1 VARQPSN
8 PRPSN
13 PRPSGAT
20 SSGARPSGRTRRQGA
35 APPAAAAAGLDQLLS
50 AKEIVVSCGP
60 GGVGKTTVAAAAGA
74 MAAVHLGGRV
84 LVLTVDPARRLASA
98 LGLDD
103 TGRGG
108 IGPDRVLPGGIGPGG
123 IGPGGIWPGGIGD
136 SEIKVPDEV
145 FEQAGIT
152 PRGQLWAAQLDTK
165 QSWDA
170 LVRRHAPDPGIAAR
184 ILANPLYGN
193 VAGRFVHSH
202 EYIAMERLYEIHRK
216 GDYDLIVVD
225 TPPSRHALDLLEA
238 PSRMAEFFSSRLL
251 RLLVAPYRSRLVS
264 LATRPFYQV
273 ADRILGSQF
282 LEDIAE
288 FFSLFQS
295 MYEGFVERADAV
307 TRLLHDRRAAFMVVT
322 TLEPTP
328 LQETEILAQALSDRG
343 YHLGA
348 LVLNRVLPTYLRD
361 PAGVSVAEQ
370 LAARS
375 KEVAERLAPG
385 VGDPKEVQRVLT
397 EVAESFLNLNLVAQ
411 REAELQG
418 ELNVRAGVVSLAP
431 QFATDIHDLCGLLR
445 LGASL
450 WGSPPD

>member
-1 VARQPSN
+1 MTATPAE
-8 PRPSN
+8 
-13 PRPSGAT
+13 GA
-20 SSGARPSGRTRRQGA
+20 P
-35 APPAAAAAGLDQLLS
+35 GLDQLLS

-74 MAAVHLGGRV
+74 MAAIHLGGRV

-98 LGLDD
+98 LGLAGPRPDD
-103 TGRGG
+103 AGPDGRWPDG
-108 IGPDRVLPGGIGPGG
+108 IGNV
-123 IGPGGIWPGGIGD
+123 
-136 SEIKVPDEV
+136 EMKVPDEA
-145 FEQAGIT
+145 FEGAGAT
-152 PRGQLWAAQLDTK
+152 PRGQLWVAQLDTK

-170 LVRRHAPDPGIAAR
+170 LVRRHAPDPETVDK
-184 ILANPLYGN
+184 ILANPLYRN

-202 EYIAMERLYEIHRK
+202 EYIAMERLYEIHRQ

-238 PSRMAEFFSSRLL
+238 PGRMAEFFSSRLL
-251 RLLVAPYRSRLVS
+251 RLLVAPYRSRLMN

-282 LEDIAE
+282 LEEIAE

-307 TRLLHDRRAAFMVVT
+307 TRLLHDRRTAFMAVT

-328 LQETEILAQALSDRG
+328 LRETERLASALGDRG

-348 LVLNRVLPTYLRD
+348 LVLNRVLPPYLRD
-361 PAGVSVAEQ
+361 PGAVRVAER

-375 KEVAERLAPG
+375 KEVADQLAPG
-385 VGDPKEVQRVLT
+385 VGQPKEVQRVLA
-397 EVAESFLNLNLVAQ
+397 EVAESFLNFNVVAQ
-411 REAELQG
+411 RQAEQQG
-418 ELNVRAGVVSLAP
+418 ELKATAGVVSMAP
-431 QFATDIHDLCGLLR
+431 HFATDIHDLCGLLR

-450 WGSPPD
+450 WGAAPS